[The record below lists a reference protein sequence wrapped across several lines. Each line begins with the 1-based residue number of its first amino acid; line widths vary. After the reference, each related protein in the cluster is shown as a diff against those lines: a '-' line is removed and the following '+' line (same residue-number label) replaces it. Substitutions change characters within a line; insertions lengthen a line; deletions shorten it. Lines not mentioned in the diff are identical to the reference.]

1 MSEKTPK
8 ARVYEALR
16 RINIAGLVAG
26 KSVPLTFES
35 GDVVLLDEIA
45 SDVEQMM
52 KRSGADYVDLSS
64 LCYRIG
70 QYHGQPGHDWGD
82 WREPYEAG
90 GGEWWHSRTCQRCHE
105 HQFER
110 CEAPTVQDDARE

>member
-1 MSEKTPK
+1 MLPRRPKTPEE
-8 ARVYEALR
+8 RVAVTIERFALDLPERPVGVWIADLRVLHEIVREAER
-16 RINIAGLVAG
+16 VLVHSDADSS
-26 KSVPLTFES
+26 SVS
-35 GDVVLLDEIA
+35 
-45 SDVEQMM
+45 
-52 KRSGADYVDLSS
+52 R
-64 LCYRIG
+64 LCELVG
-70 QYHGQPGHDWGD
+70 QFNGQPGHRWGD